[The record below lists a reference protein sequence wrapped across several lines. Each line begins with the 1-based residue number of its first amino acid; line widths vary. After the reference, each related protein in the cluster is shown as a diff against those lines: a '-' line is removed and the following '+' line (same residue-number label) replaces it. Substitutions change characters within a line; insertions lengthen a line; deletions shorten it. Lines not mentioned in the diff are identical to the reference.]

1 MGGSVTGG
9 VQPAP
14 RTRTYFYHRLART
27 DPHHRWWMPLVE
39 GLILFG
45 IFMVLSILFGIV
57 LALAFPETLTED
69 VLAANQLDPVVYFM
83 LFASV
88 ALLLPSALLARLVLG
103 PRPLGLIFS
112 VTGRIRW
119 KWLLLCFLVAVGVYA
134 VVNLAGIGLDL
145 ATGGTPTSV
154 QLAPGFGWLLAT
166 TLIVVPLQCTA
177 EEVVFRGYL
186 AQMVGRWL
194 KHPAWAI
201 LLPVPLFV
209 AGHVYDV
216 WGLLSVAI
224 MAVSMGIVT
233 WRTGGLEAGI
243 ALHAVNN
250 MTVSLFAM
258 LGLVDMNETSGAPTD
273 LVTEVILNGAFI
285 ALVFWLV
292 KRHPEVAVTRTVVLP
307 QPQAPPRLPAV
318 RPAAIAA
325 DRSGLAAYPYDSAT
339 QTYLSLPPQYGPYVV
354 RDGQGRYVGV
364 LDTRGAGEMQP
375 TYTGPHDGQ
384 Y

>member
-14 RTRTYFYHRLART
+14 RTRTHFYHRLART

-69 VLAANQLDPVVYFM
+69 VLAADQLDPVVYFM

-307 QPQAPPRLPAV
+307 QPPAPPRLPAV